1 MKIANKRLACFYMLE
16 LFLFILCFLRRVYY
30 FGVFAGGYVSLARRC
45 RRWSKANP
53 VVIRPMPLP
62 LAKFDYII
70 RWGLLDYCRLPTFF
84 YSVCVWSD
92 YRPLQEDPRPQCPT
106 LISHPPA
113 KRPAVSQQNPLL
125 SEPFACGR
133 IGSLDRLDLLF
144 RWAAGATARGYV
156 HSFDYSFVPDTKRKD
171 VPIFGNAL
179 RRTWLSQQPSQT
191 EAEAGRG
198 LPATSTNVRNMWLR
212 RFQISPVSPRGKP
225 SPTVDRGRQ
234 SQKFS
239 TEWQLKGKI
248 STSPKENLHVVNSLE

>member
-1 MKIANKRLACFYMLE
+1 MTWAIEVNNRRRQNDVTYTTSSRCYCACQIQDGFHLKAE
-16 LFLFILCFLRRVYY
+16 RFLPGERGR
-30 FGVFAGGYVSLARRC
+30 S
-45 RRWSKANP
+45 
-53 VVIRPMPLP
+53 
-62 LAKFDYII
+62 
-70 RWGLLDYCRLPTFF
+70 
-84 YSVCVWSD
+84 

-239 TEWQLKGKI
+239 TE
-248 STSPKENLHVVNSLE
+248 